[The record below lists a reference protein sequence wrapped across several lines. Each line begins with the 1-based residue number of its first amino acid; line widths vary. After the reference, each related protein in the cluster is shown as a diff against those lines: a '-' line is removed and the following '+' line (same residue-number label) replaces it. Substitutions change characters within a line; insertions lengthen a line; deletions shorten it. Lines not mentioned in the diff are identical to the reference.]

1 MDSFDAKLSRSH
13 FGFAHFDVPARLHRW
28 EKGLIASAIRRG
40 AFLGLDWRGK
50 GVLQC
55 RGGSLHRLLFFHNSL
70 ALSSMTII
78 LLKIPSDILLSIAL
92 NLGRTV

>member
-13 FGFAHFDVPARLHRW
+13 FGFAHFDVPARLHRR
-28 EKGLIASAIRRG
+28 EKGLNASAIRRR

-55 RGGSLHRLLFFHNSL
+55 RGGSLHRLLFSHNPL
-70 ALSSMTII
+70 APSSTTII
-78 LLKIPSDILLSIAL
+78 LLKIPSDIPLSIAL
-92 NLGRTV
+92 ALASTV